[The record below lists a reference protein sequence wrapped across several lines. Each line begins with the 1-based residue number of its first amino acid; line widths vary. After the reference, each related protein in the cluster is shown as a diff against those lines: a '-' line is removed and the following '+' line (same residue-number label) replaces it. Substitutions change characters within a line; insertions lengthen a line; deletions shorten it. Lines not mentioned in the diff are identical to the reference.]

1 MILLSL
7 VRSNA
12 DGKLGF
18 TAVDNRVCVALSR
31 ARLGFFC
38 ACDLEM
44 LGAGSKLWATL
55 QRHVRKESR
64 SGAALPLQLADDGDA
79 AAAAKKTTTPP
90 PSSEAGG
97 AGRWGGDDWQS
108 GWRRCVS
115 SLTAITTAAAT
126 AADGDSSKKGGL
138 RCCGT
143 RLPCGHTCA
152 LCLHPI
158 GGTSTVL
165 CACSSG
171 CTADVAVTER
181 RRWQPL
187 TATLQALEHGRAPV
201 PAAPAAAAEPAAASA
216 EPAFPGAQRFV
227 APPRQSSHRG
237 STPPPPRD
245 RALERVAAE
254 HGRIP
259 RNVSGV
265 SGCSDASEEGSGGE
279 EGGAG
284 DSSAAAQSRVVVYS
298 SRNDESMPV
307 AAPAYENVRREA
319 RDERSADKRAA
330 KKAKREASDARRE
343 AAPRRPGG
351 GGRRRRRRAVVG
363 RRVRRR
369 RRRGGRAAEAA
380 ARRRRGGRRRRR
392 RRVGGGGGGGGRG
405 GVERVLERL
414 APTDLLREQ
423 GDAREGVAAP
433 RARDDRAAEG
443 GRRWGER
450 LAAPADDGVS
460 VFYSRRWWWCNL
472 YSSRKTRTA
481 VGCLSRRRVRSC
493 LAHTY
498 FTHHA

>member
-201 PAAPAAAAEPAAASA
+201 PAAPAAAAEPAAAAA

-343 AAPRRPGG
+343 A
-351 GGRRRRRRAVVG
+351 
-363 RRVRRR
+363 
-369 RRRGGRAAEAA
+369 RRGGRAEAGGGGGGARSSVVVYGGDDDA
-380 ARRRRGGRRRRR
+380 AGGRRKRRR
-392 RRVGGGGGGGGRG
+392 DGGAAAGGGGGGGS
-405 GVERVLERL
+405 
-414 APTDLLREQ
+414 A
-423 GDAREGVAAP
+423 
-433 RARDDRAAEG
+433 AAEAAADAVVWSECWSDSRQRIFYVNKATREKVWRRPERGTIVPRKEG
-443 GRRWGER
+443 GGGASDSLHRRTME
-450 LAAPADDGVS
+450 S
-460 VFYSRRWWWCNL
+460 VD
-472 YSSRKTRTA
+472 
-481 VGCLSRRRVRSC
+481 RV
-493 LAHTY
+493 
-498 FTHHA
+498 